1 MPENPGSGR
10 VKSFSERDVRRHYDL
25 LQHSPE
31 LGLTQLKAMD
41 GDHVIGIGLFDN
53 EDDFVSECRRYNGF
67 GTLYAGVNPRSNRLL
82 QDYGGL
88 KNRMRTLFMDVVA
101 EGDVDFITGL
111 AVFDPERL
119 VRPARQYLSDATVL
133 ADREVFFPLDTA
145 MPISRES
152 QREVRRRLGVWLY
165 GNGDSDSI
173 DVMQCVRVV
182 GTAVPDGGWFK
193 RRAVFR
199 KYRPFMMDGITSAIE
214 DLKDGSA

>member
-1 MPENPGSGR
+1 M
-10 VKSFSERDVRRHYDL
+10 KSFSERDVRRHYDL

-88 KNRMRTLFMDVVA
+88 KNRMRTLFKDVVA
-101 EGDVDFITGL
+101 EGDIDFITGM

-119 VRPARQYLSDATVL
+119 VRPARQYLRDASVL
-133 ADREVFFPLDTA
+133 ADREVFLPLDKA
-145 MPISRES
+145 MPVTRES
-152 QREVRRRLGVWLY
+152 QQKIRRQLYIWLY
-165 GNGDSDSI
+165 GKKDSEGI
-173 DVMQCVRVV
+173 DLMQFVRVA

-193 RRAVFR
+193 RRAVFK
-199 KYRPFMMDGITSAIE
+199 KYRPYIMDGITAVIE
-214 DLKDGSA
+214 DIAHEPD